1 MKPRVVRSWVNT
13 FDADVNRVDIARE
26 YSYMR
31 RVTAMVSA
39 AAVVLLTASVFAQGA
54 AASFNGK
61 WTREMPAAAAGGGGG
76 AAGGGGGARGA
87 GGGGGRGGGGA
98 AGFQCGMTCTLT
110 VTAAALKIDRVGQ
123 DGAALPALNFKL
135 DGTDSSN
142 PGRAGQDGTPGPAV
156 ISKAK
161 WDGAKIVITTSRDV
175 QGTAVTTTQ
184 TLSIDGGKLTVSST
198 NSAQADAPAQ
208 VQTYTKG

>member
-76 AAGGGGGARGA
+76 AAGGGGARGA
-87 GGGGGRGGGGA
+87 GGGGRGGGGGGA
-98 AGFQCGMTCTLT
+98 AFNCGMTCTLT
-110 VTAAALKIDRVGQ
+110 VTATSLKLDRAAGP
-123 DGAALPALNFKL
+123 DGTVPPALNFKL

-142 PGRAGQDGTPGPAV
+142 PGRAGQDGTPGAPIV
-156 ISKAK
+156 SKAK
-161 WDGAKIVITTSRDV
+161 WDGSKIVI
-175 QGTAVTTTQ
+175 VT
-184 TLSIDGGKLTVSST
+184 
-198 NSAQADAPAQ
+198 
-208 VQTYTKG
+208 